1 MNKCIYIYKYIYITM
16 DIYINNFYDHR
27 PNCHNP
33 RTKNAQHKGICKLN
47 VARNLESATGE
58 IAEKQVRLR

>member
-1 MNKCIYIYKYIYITM
+1 M
-16 DIYINNFYDHR
+16 DIYINNFYDHS